1 MNLQDIDALFPQKN
15 KETYFLSAG
24 ITLTPTSVLAAERAY
39 LQMVED
45 SGQLAAE
52 LYYMPHLQQLRENL
66 AQLMHAAD
74 PAEIAFTQH
83 TAEGTCI
90 IANGL
95 DWKPGDLIMS
105 LNKEYPST
113 IYPWM
118 NVAKRFNLRL
128 ELLEEKE
135 GRVDEAEIARAIREK
150 RPRLFAISAVEW
162 CSGYRFDLQVIGEA
176 CREAGTFFFVDG
188 AQALGFCEV
197 DVQACHVSA
206 LASSGWKW
214 LCGPHGSGCFYLRKD
229 LLETITPTFVGS
241 NSVVNALDYL
251 DYNLTFLPDMRRFEY
266 STRNIYGHVGLNAA
280 TRFLL
285 DVGLENLCNHVFPIQ
300 DYAIEQLK
308 ALGCEV
314 RGGGPVEKRSGIMA
328 FRIPGQ
334 DSLALSKKMA
344 AESGLLAPERDGFIR
359 LSFHLY
365 STTAGV
371 DKLIEY
377 LRTVVKN

>member
-1 MNLQDIDALFPQKN
+1 MN
-15 KETYFLSAG
+15 
-24 ITLTPTSVLAAERAY
+24 
-39 LQMVED
+39 
-45 SGQLAAE
+45 
-52 LYYMPHLQQLRENL
+52 
-66 AQLMHAAD
+66 AAD
-74 PAEIAFTQH
+74 PAEIAFLQH

-118 NVAKRFNLRL
+118 NTARRFNLRL
-128 ELLEEKE
+128 ELLEEQE
-135 GRVDEAEIARAIREK
+135 GRLDEAEIARIIRKK

-162 CSGYRFDLQVIGEA
+162 CSGYRFDLKTIGEA
-176 CREAGTFFFVDG
+176 CRETGTFFFVDA

-197 DVQACHVSA
+197 DVQAWHVSA

-214 LCGPHGSGCFYLRKD
+214 LCGPHGSGCLYLRKD
-229 LLETITPTFVGS
+229 LLDTITPTFVGS
-241 NSVVNALDYL
+241 NSVINALDYL
-251 DYNLTFLPDMRRFEY
+251 DYDLTFLPDMRRFEY

-285 DVGLENLCNHVFPIQ
+285 DVGLENLRNHVFPIQ
-300 DYAIEQLK
+300 DYTLEQLK
-308 ALGCEV
+308 ALGCAV
-314 RGGGPVEKRSGIMA
+314 RGGGPIERRSGIMA
-328 FRIPGQ
+328 FQVPGQ
-334 DSLALSKKMA
+334 ESRAFSRKMA
-344 AESGLLAPERDGFIR
+344 AESGILAPERDGHIR

-365 STTAGV
+365 STTTGV

-377 LRTVVKN
+377 LRTIRR